1 MANTGDRHAFV
12 LRGDEL
18 RRMRLSVGLSQ
29 RDLAARLA
37 YSPAQVCAWEQ
48 GRSAIPRTVWDAIRR
63 EIEQERRARAEWE
76 AFMAGLHLPPLSP
89 LLIYAAGQIVPVV
102 ATAAGHLGNRGA

>member
-1 MANTGDRHAFV
+1 MGDRHAFV

-18 RRMRLSVGLSQ
+18 RRMRVSVGLTQ
-29 RDLAARLA
+29 RALAARLS

-48 GRSAIPRTVWDAIRR
+48 GRSAIPRGVWDAIRR
-63 EIEQERRARAEWE
+63 EIDAERRERADWE

-89 LLIYAAGQIVPVV
+89 LLVMTVP
-102 ATAAGHLGNRGA
+102 HL